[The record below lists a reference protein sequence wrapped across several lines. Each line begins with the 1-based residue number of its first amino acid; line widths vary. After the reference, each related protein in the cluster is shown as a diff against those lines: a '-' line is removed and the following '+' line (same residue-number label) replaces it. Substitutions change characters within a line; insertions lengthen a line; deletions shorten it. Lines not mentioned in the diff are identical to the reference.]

1 MWEILLN
8 DVMVQKSS
16 TWHLQAGKGQE
27 FENSILQAHSSIEK
41 KHSFPRNTNVS
52 ILCFPQAFSFGTW
65 HYYILK
71 AEGGTASS
79 SFVSSL
85 VKQILLRTFT
95 TLHFLYF
102 KMQVTHIWCKS
113 TVDTCPWWFN
123 ISFNIFSVPKHRN
136 KRLKLQ
142 PIHSVLY
149 FTVIESI
156 CIQCWSNE
164 NLEVCDVINKYRNH

>member
-1 MWEILLN
+1 VNVTWQTKLEIIIAQTLEL
-8 DVMVQKSS
+8 QYQSS
-16 TWHLQAGKGQE
+16 VTQTTQIEQENCERFYWMMSWFKNLQPDYHISKAG
-27 FENSILQAHSSIEK
+27 
-41 KHSFPRNTNVS
+41 
-52 ILCFPQAFSFGTW
+52 
-65 HYYILK
+65 
-71 AEGGTASS
+71 GGTASS

-95 TLHFLYF
+95 TLHFLHF

-136 KRLKLQ
+136 KRLKVQL
-142 PIHSVLY
+142 IHSVLH